1 MGENKAMNKNTLL
14 NRMKGKAFR
23 DYFPIIFLL
32 VMCIAFGFMNDRFI
46 SWRNFTVILVQIVT
60 LLVSGMG
67 LTFVIMA
74 GSIDLSV
81 GSTLALAAV
90 ATALTVPKWGVLSF
104 VAALLVGAFCG
115 LVNGIIFAVG
125 RVPSFIATLG
135 TMTVTRGIVLI
146 LTEGVPIQ
154 ITDQKFLEVF
164 SGKSLFGIPNT
175 AVFMVIIIFISWVVL
190 EKTPFGKE
198 IRAVGGGERVAELAG
213 IKVTK
218 VKVLSYVWAGTMFG
232 IAGLLQCAR
241 VLAATAT
248 LGEGFEMDVITAVV
262 VGGTP
267 MSGGV
272 GSIGGTILGAFVIQI
287 LSNGMNMMGLS
298 PYLQSIVKGT
308 ILVLAVFISIDRK
321 KKTQTK

>member
-1 MGENKAMNKNTLL
+1 MGEKLKE
-14 NRMKGKAFR
+14 RFKGKAFR
-23 DYFPIIFLL
+23 DYFPIIFLI
-32 VMCIAFGFMNDRFI
+32 VMCIVFGFMNKHFLT
-46 SWRNFTVILVQIVT
+46 WHNFTVILTQIVT
-60 LLVSGMG
+60 LMVCGMG
-67 LTFVIMA
+67 LTFVIMT

-81 GSTLALAAV
+81 GSTLAISAV
-90 ATALTVPKWGVLSF
+90 VTALAVPKFGIFSIFFAV
-104 VAALLVGAFCG
+104 LVGAFAG
-115 LVNGIIFAVG
+115 LVNGVIFAIG

-146 LTEGVPIQ
+146 ITQGVPIQ
-154 ITDQKFLEVF
+154 INDQSFLQVY
-164 SGKSLFGIPNT
+164 SGKAVMGMPNT
-175 AVFMVIIIFISWVVL
+175 AFFMIGAIVLAYIFL

-218 VKVLSYVWAGTMFG
+218 VKILSYVWAGVMFG
-232 IAGLLQCAR
+232 IAGLLQAAR
-241 VLAATAT
+241 VMAATAT

-298 PYLQSIVKGT
+298 PYFQSIVKGS

-321 KKTQTK
+321 KKTQVK

>member
-1 MGENKAMNKNTLL
+1 MGEKLKERL
-14 NRMKGKAFR
+14 KGKAFR
-23 DYFPIIFLL
+23 DYFPIIFLI
-32 VMCIAFGFMNDRFI
+32 VMCIVFGFMNKHFLT
-46 SWRNFTVILVQIVT
+46 WHNFTVILTQIVT
-60 LLVSGMG
+60 LMVCGMG
-67 LTFVIMA
+67 LTFVIMT

-81 GSTLALAAV
+81 GSTLAISAV
-90 ATALTVPKWGVLSF
+90 VTALAVPKFGIFSIFFAV
-104 VAALLVGAFCG
+104 LVGAFAG
-115 LVNGIIFAVG
+115 LVNGVIFAIG

-146 LTEGVPIQ
+146 ITQGVPIQ
-154 ITDQKFLEVF
+154 INDQSFLQVY
-164 SGKSLFGIPNT
+164 SGKAVIGMPNT
-175 AVFMVIIIFISWVVL
+175 AFFMIGAIVLAYIFL

-218 VKVLSYVWAGTMFG
+218 GKILSYVWAGVMFG
-232 IAGLLQCAR
+232 IAGLLQAAR
-241 VLAATAT
+241 VMAATAT

-298 PYLQSIVKGT
+298 PYFQSIVKGS

-321 KKTQTK
+321 KKTQVK